1 MKILISTIVG
11 AIVLFI
17 LSWLTYG
24 VILAKYMAQF
34 GPSMRTEADM
44 RFWAI
49 IVGTILQAFF
59 LAYIYTKV
67 YKGESPIKEGF
78 LFGFLLSLLVYL
90 PYIFFF
96 WGSYAITYKLII
108 ADGVLMGIRM
118 TIAAIVIA
126 LIIGK
131 KEKAIES

>member
-17 LSWLTYG
+17 LSWLSYG
-24 VILAKYMAQF
+24 VILAKYMVHF
-34 GPSMRTEADM
+34 GPLMRTPEDM

-59 LAYIYTKV
+59 MAWIYTMV
-67 YKGESPIKEGF
+67 YKGESPFKEGF
-78 LFGFLLSLLVYL
+78 LFGFLLSLLVYI
-90 PYIFFF
+90 PYIFFY
-96 WGSYAITYKLII
+96 WGSYSIRYKVII
-108 ADGVLMGIRM
+108 ADGVFMGIRM

-126 LIIGK
+126 LIIGR
-131 KEKAIES
+131 KEKVIEK